1 MKKKTLLTSLVATAL
16 CLCIIVGST
25 FALFTSEATVNMAA
39 TSGTVDVV
47 ASVDENSLV
56 TTSFDVVQQYGYFQL
71 GGTAK
76 YDAVNGLTLSN
87 MAPGDA
93 VEFNIQV
100 KNNSNVAIKYR
111 VKWAISG
118 ELADA
123 DVLSCTAADLP
134 IVDNVTAWTDWSV
147 PASDAER
154 LRDVKVKISLP
165 ASVSNVYQDKSAT
178 VIFVVEAVQGNGLIE
193 NVASYA
199 AFADILDDSEAGDM
213 LQLTLVGD
221 IVADP
226 QDTLYIPSGVTVTLD
241 VNGFVFDVAVE
252 NEGSFAI
259 SGVPADSLDISG
271 SGSVSYH

>member
-39 TSGTVDVV
+39 TSGPVDVV
-47 ASVDENSLV
+47 ASVDEASLV
-56 TTSFDVVQQYGYFQL
+56 TSSFGVVQQYGYFQL
-71 GGTAK
+71 GGTAR
-76 YDAVNGLTLSN
+76 YDAANGLTLSN

>member
-1 MKKKTLLTSLVATAL
+1 MKKKTLLASLVATAL

-25 FALFTSEATVNMAA
+25 FALFTSEVSVNMAA

-147 PASDAER
+147 PANDAER
-154 LRDVKVKISLP
+154 LRDVKVRIELP

>member
-1 MKKKTLLTSLVATAL
+1 MKKKTLLASLVATAL

-25 FALFTSEATVNMAA
+25 FALFTSEVSVNMAA

-56 TTSFDVVQQYGYFQL
+56 TTSFDVAQQYGYFQL

-123 DVLSCTAADLP
+123 GVLSCTAADLP

-154 LRDVKVKISLP
+154 LRDVKVRIELP
-165 ASVSNVYQDKSAT
+165 SSVSNVYQDKSAT

-193 NVASYA
+193 NVSSYA

>member
-1 MKKKTLLTSLVATAL
+1 MKKKTLLASLVATAL

-25 FALFTSEATVNMAA
+25 FALFTSEVSVNMAA

-56 TTSFDVVQQYGYFQL
+56 TTSFGVVQQYGYFEL
-71 GGTAK
+71 GGIAK

-154 LRDVKVKISLP
+154 LRDVKVRIELP
-165 ASVSNVYQDKSAT
+165 SSVSNVYQDKSAT

-252 NEGSFAI
+252 NEGSFSI

>member
-1 MKKKTLLTSLVATAL
+1 MKKKTLLASLVATAL

-25 FALFTSEATVNMAA
+25 FALFTSEVSVNMAA

-56 TTSFDVVQQYGYFQL
+56 TTSFGVVQQYGYFQL